1 MKMNKELK
9 DYTTKELTEELIK
22 RDAISSEHILPYE
35 RFEVRI
41 DKGITISG
49 IGPAI
54 LIINQDQEVGK
65 MTVGELINKLK
76 DFDNNRSVFVR
87 SIDSEDGIVIFEI
100 DGYNECKIYSNND
113 GVIIDIVDQEAGQM
127 IKIINAEK
135 TDEKLIEMLQN
146 EIINLARKKGLLNE

>member
-9 DYTTKELTEELIK
+9 DYTTKELTEELIN

-54 LIINQDQEVGK
+54 LIVNQD
-65 MTVGELINKLK
+65 
-76 DFDNNRSVFVR
+76 
-87 SIDSEDGIVIFEI
+87 
-100 DGYNECKIYSNND
+100 
-113 GVIIDIVDQEAGQM
+113 
-127 IKIINAEK
+127 
-135 TDEKLIEMLQN
+135 
-146 EIINLARKKGLLNE
+146 